1 MKTRLNIFIILY
13 LVFTVLIG
21 YSPRGTDHDLGVY
34 PFTQTPMYSHLWLP
48 PPHSDQP
55 WWKETYKIVPETS
68 GGELQLEIPER
79 PSIFPKLSYFYAER
93 DSSLLPKYL
102 GHYYRD
108 VGRVDDPELTRRDL
122 ERVRRDLELNWGA
135 RNLTGIAV
143 YNITYVSPAYPEDP
157 NPCPAVGGLL
167 AVLEGDTLYSVDSKL
182 DGNKLTFTLQGYE
195 RPAVRFLMMSN
206 FSGQLVE
213 LPGQLGPD
221 GFVLGLL
228 PAGAVT
234 IFIEVRAGEKVRSY
248 RGPSFLV
255 GPDGLPPAK

>member
-1 MKTRLNIFIILY
+1 M
-13 LVFTVLIG
+13 
-21 YSPRGTDHDLGVY
+21 
-34 PFTQTPMYSHLWLP
+34 
-48 PPHSDQP
+48 
-55 WWKETYKIVPETS
+55 
-68 GGELQLEIPER
+68 
-79 PSIFPKLSYFYAER
+79 
-93 DSSLLPKYL
+93 
-102 GHYYRD
+102 
-108 VGRVDDPELTRRDL
+108 
-122 ERVRRDLELNWGA
+122 
-135 RNLTGIAV
+135 
-143 YNITYVSPAYPEDP
+143 
-157 NPCPAVGGLL
+157 
-167 AVLEGDTLYSVDSKL
+167 LEGDTLYSVDSKL

-213 LPGQLGPD
+213 LLGQLGLD